1 MKVRSLITGAACAL
15 LALSACDS
23 ETPEPPRVETL
34 SGPLVGLNLDD
45 HPDGGVFRGVPFAT
59 PPVGALRWHAPHPVE
74 AWSVERPAQ
83 SFAPACM
90 QTRSIVDWY
99 GDIAEAF
106 GQSRAVAPEPE
117 GVSEDCL
124 YLNVWTP
131 DLSPDEPLPV
141 MVYIHG
147 GSYTGGWSYEPNYHG
162 DAFAD
167 QGVVLVSIAY
177 RLGAF
182 GYIAPDTDNAAAN
195 AGLLDQIAAL
205 EWVQANIGRF
215 GGDSD
220 QVTIFGESAGA
231 AAVGALLA
239 SPAAEG
245 LFHRAISQSGG
256 FEFDAD
262 RPAQMAHDAFDQ
274 LANAL
279 NDDPYDAS
287 ADAILDT
294 AADVLSGY
302 DYGPV
307 HGPDELPVSPRSALE
322 SGALSP
328 LPLMIGTNR
337 DEWRMYV
344 DAAALEQSLEGWRA
358 QLGDARVD
366 RLLAEEGSALGALD
380 RLETARWMRC
390 PGQALARGASAQGA
404 PVFLYRLERARE
416 DAPDSLRVYHGEEL
430 PYVFDTHDAWLPTAE
445 ADRAL
450 TGAMHESW
458 ARFARTGNPNP
469 VTSDLD
475 WPEFGATGAL
485 LVWDQPISTGAPMD
499 EELCPLLGWE
509 TTP

>member
-1 MKVRSLITGAACAL
+1 MKVRSLITGAICAL

-23 ETPEPPRVETL
+23 ETPEPPRVETMYGPVLGLTL
-34 SGPLVGLNLDD
+34 SD

-74 AWSVERPAQ
+74 AWSVERLAR

-90 QTRSIVDWY
+90 QTSSNVDWY

-106 GQSRAVAPEPE
+106 GQARTVAPEPE
-117 GVSEDCL
+117 SVSEDCL

-131 DLSPDEPLPV
+131 DLHPDEAAPV

-147 GSYTGGWSYEPNYHG
+147 GSYTGGWSYEPDYHG
-162 DAFAD
+162 DSFAEE
-167 QGVVLVSIAY
+167 GVVLVSIAY

-182 GYIAPDTDNAAAN
+182 GYLGPDTDTATAN

-205 EWVQANIGRF
+205 EWVQDNIGRF
-215 GGDSD
+215 GGDPD

-231 AAVGALLA
+231 AAVGALMA

-256 FEFDAD
+256 FEFDAN
-262 RPAQMAHDAFDQ
+262 RPEHTAHEAFAQ
-274 LANAL
+274 LASAL
-279 NDDPYDAS
+279 EDDPYTAS
-287 ADAILDT
+287 ADLILAT
-294 AADVLSGY
+294 AAETLSGY
-302 DYGPV
+302 EYGPV
-307 HGPDELPVSPRSALE
+307 YGPAELPVSPRDALDA
-322 SGALSP
+322 GDLNAV
-328 LPLMIGTNR
+328 PLMIGTNR

-344 DAAALEQSLEGWRA
+344 DAAALEESLEGWRTE
-358 QLGDARVD
+358 LGDASVD

-390 PGQALARGASAQGA
+390 PGQALARGVSAQGA
-404 PVFLYRLERARE
+404 PVFLYRFERAR
-416 DAPDSLRVYHGEEL
+416 DNAPDLLRVYHGAEL
-430 PYVFDTHDAWLPTAE
+430 PYVFDTHNDWLPVSE

-450 TGAMHESW
+450 TRAMHDSW
-458 ARFARTGNPNP
+458 SRFARTGDPNP
-469 VTSDLD
+469 VGAEPD

-485 LVWDQPISTGAPMD
+485 RVWNQPISTDAPMD
-499 EELCPLLGWE
+499 EDLCPLLGWE